1 LRKQFLKQINR
12 EVQQKFLQGSNESF
26 FKEWDDEVSNIWIK
40 RIESAQQALNNMKKV
55 KFTLQDKEIDFN
67 EYSNQKYTQILRDC
81 DDTESEESDESQI
94 QGTYPN

>member
-1 LRKQFLKQINR
+1 MKQINR

-81 DDTESEESDESQI
+81 DDTVSEESDESQI
-94 QGTYPN
+94 QVTCPN